1 MKILDTIKNALFEVE
16 YVEVPADPKKAK
28 KEYTE
33 DEIIAGLDNEPSG
46 ATVISLDSVNPHTN
60 DNYHDNQMSGAAAE
74 AFAQAS
80 GWRDG
85 ERRCGV
91 VMKGTQTL
99 VASSCSPQG
108 DIVRH
113 YIYNV
118 GCAGNAFDGGW

>member
-1 MKILDTIKNALFEVE
+1 MFESLYVRHLFHLHDEVHGIAAL
-16 YVEVPADPKKAK
+16 
-28 KEYTE
+28 
-33 DEIIAGLDNEPSG
+33 
-46 ATVISLDSVNPHTN
+46 
-60 DNYHDNQMSGAAAE
+60 AAAE

-99 VASSCSPQG
+99 VARSCSPQG

-118 GCAGNAFDGGW
+118 GCAGDAFDGGW